1 MDIAIDRNYVNPSE
15 GETVK
20 IKVRAAAA
28 NVEVTAKIY
37 NLTGEFLREIK
48 YTTTAAGWNEINWD
62 VKNTAGKTV
71 GQGIYFIHIRNNG
84 QSVIR
89 KVYVLK

>member
-1 MDIAIDRNYVNPSE
+1 MDMAIDRNYVKPSE

-20 IKVRAAAA
+20 IKVRAAA

-48 YTTTAAGWNEINWD
+48 YTTLAAGWNEINWD
-62 VKNTAGKTV
+62 VKNAAEKTV
-71 GQGIYFIHIRNNG
+71 GQGIYFINIRNGG
-84 QSVIR
+84 QSIIR
-89 KVYVLK
+89 RVYVLK